1 MTSATAGDVEPVID
15 LRGITKRFGA
25 HVALRD
31 LDLTVTAGQI
41 HGLLGP
47 NGAGKSVTLRLVLGL
62 LRASSGSARVMGR
75 DPWRDSVELH
85 RRLAYVPGDV
95 ALWPT
100 MTGGEVIDFLTALRG
115 GVDPRRRDELV
126 EVFRLDPT
134 RRCRQY
140 SRGNR
145 QKVALIAA
153 LSADV
158 ELLVL
163 DEPTTG
169 LDPLMEHA
177 FQQEIRDAQDRGAT
191 VVLSSHILA
200 EVDSL
205 ADHVSIIKD
214 GTVIS
219 SGPLVELRRSTRT
232 RVRATLVT
240 EPPERLTRMLEPIHV
255 ATGPDGHDI
264 DGSVDSAR
272 IGDLMSALVDCGVRS
287 LTVEPPTLESMF
299 LDIYSGEPGLA
310 TR

>member
-1 MTSATAGDVEPVID
+1 MIASTAGGPEPVVD

-31 LDLTVTAGQI
+31 LDLVVGAGQI

-47 NGAGKSVTLRLVLGL
+47 NGAGKSVTLRMVLGL
-62 LRASSGSARVMGR
+62 LRASSGSARVLGC

-95 ALWPT
+95 ALWPS

-115 GVDPRRRDELV
+115 GVDPRRRDDLV

-177 FQQEIRDAQDRGAT
+177 FQQEIRDAQGRGAT

-214 GTVIS
+214 GTIIS
-219 SGPLVELRRSTRT
+219 SGPLVDLRRSTRT

-240 EPPERLTRMLEPIHV
+240 SPPERVMQMLEQAHV
-255 ATGPDGHDI
+255 VGGPDGHDV
-264 DGSVDSAR
+264 DGSVESVR
-272 IGDLMSALVDCGVRS
+272 IGELMGELVDCGIRA
-287 LTVEPPTLESMF
+287 LTVEPPTLETMF
-299 LDIYSGEPGLA
+299 LDIYSGEPTTA